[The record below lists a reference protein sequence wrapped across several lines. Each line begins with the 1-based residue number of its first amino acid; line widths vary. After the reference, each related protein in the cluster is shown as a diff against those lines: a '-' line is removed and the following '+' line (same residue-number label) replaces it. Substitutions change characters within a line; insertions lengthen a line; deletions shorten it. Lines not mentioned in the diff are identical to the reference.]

1 MVLGWSKHEKLTCSY
16 FMDDNN
22 NNNNNHKEFTL
33 INGGKV
39 FFFYHIKDLLKDKTE
54 MDVVP

>member
-1 MVLGWSKHEKLTCSY
+1 MVLGWRKHEKLTCSY

-22 NNNNNHKEFTL
+22 NNNNNNNKEFTL

-39 FFFYHIKDLLKDKTE
+39 FFLTT
-54 MDVVP
+54 

>member
-22 NNNNNHKEFTL
+22 NNNNNNNKEFTL

-39 FFFYHIKDLLKDKTE
+39 FFLTT
-54 MDVVP
+54 